1 MLASSLFYQKAQV
14 LPGSIINLT
23 SDIHDL
29 EAEKKKKSA
38 QKIAKPYQLCNK
50 QLEDKQLTYFS

>member
-29 EAEKKKKSA
+29 EAEKKKKKRTKNSKTLSA
-38 QKIAKPYQLCNK
+38 L
-50 QLEDKQLTYFS
+50 